1 MIQIIIT
8 VKQKNF
14 TKNNNYAYKNSYNNN
29 IIVVIDINKD
39 VGKTDFN
46 FNLNMKEIKKIIN

>member
-14 TKNNNYAYKNSYNNN
+14 IKNNNYAYKNSYNNN